1 MTLDTSQRGLSSLSS
16 VDDVPTVLV
25 VDDDRGLADTY
36 AVWLET
42 DYDVRVAYG
51 GEAALDQASDDVDVV
66 VLDRR
71 MPDLPGDR
79 VLEQLRERGSNSQIV
94 MLTAVEPDADAIDL
108 PFDAYLT
115 KPVSKHELL
124 EVVDELLL
132 RGQFPPELQEYFARH
147 SRAEILEEIDPDQ
160 LNDATID
167 DLKAEFDLAPP
178 DTVPQEFDDQH
189 RQFERLS
196 RINALVRELD
206 QAILAAST
214 SEEIA
219 TMVCEELADAESY
232 DAAWFGRYTP
242 RVDRIQPQA
251 AAGVETRPS
260 AVPAGDGA
268 SNPLAEAVAKR
279 EPVRTRTSAE
289 ATAVLTGEVDTSDP
303 PAAPASIALCVP
315 IVFRE
320 TLYGVVC
327 IGATD
332 DDAFSDAE
340 VEVLSGLGR
349 TIAAAVTAVERKKM
363 MVADR
368 AIELEFETTDL
379 NDLFVR
385 LSDELDCQVLLEG
398 LVPVSNGHL
407 LCYTTVENASAE
419 DVMTFG
425 TNAEEV
431 DNIRGLGESAAAG
444 LYEWR
449 LSGDG
454 VVFALTEAAA
464 TVQSATFDSGQGTVT
479 AQVAADAEVRPVVD
493 RVLDNFPDT
502 DLLAQ
507 RNVERSIQSTSR
519 FQETLGN
526 QLTDQQQSAL
536 EAAYAAGYFEWPRDS
551 TAEDL
556 ADSMGIAS
564 PTLHQHLRAALRKL
578 LDTYFEESNEIGLEE

>member
-1 MTLDTSQRGLSSLSS
+1 MTPDTSRRGLSSVAS
-16 VDDVPTVLV
+16 VDDVPTIMV

-51 GEAALDQASDDVDVV
+51 GEPALDQVTSTVDVI

-79 VLEQLRERGSNSQIV
+79 VLEQLRERGTNSQV
-94 MLTAVEPDADAIDL
+94 LMLTAVEPDAEVADL

-115 KPVSKHELL
+115 KPVSKQELL

-147 SRAEILEEIDPDQ
+147 SRAEVLQELDFDQLDDATLEEV
-160 LNDATID
+160 
-167 DLKAEFDLAPP
+167 KAQIELDSPEA
-178 DTVPQEFDDQH
+178 VPQGLDEQH

-206 QAILAAST
+206 QAILAAET

-219 TMVCEELADAESY
+219 ATVCEELADAESY
-232 DAAWFGRYTP
+232 HAAWFGRYTP

-251 AAGVETRPS
+251 AAGMETQPS
-260 AVPAGDGA
+260 SVPASDGA
-268 SNPLAEAVAKR
+268 ANPLAEAVEQRK
-279 EPVRTRTSAE
+279 P
-289 ATAVLTGEVDTSDP
+289 VLTTDSAMAASVLAGEIDAGEP
-303 PAAPASIALCVP
+303 PAIPASNALCVP
-315 IVFRE
+315 VVFRE
-320 TLYGVVC
+320 TLYGVLC
-327 IGATD
+327 LGARD

-340 VEVLSGLGR
+340 IEVLSGLGR
-349 TIAAAVTAVERKKM
+349 TVAAALTAVERKKM

-368 AIELEFETTDL
+368 AIELEFETTDRR
-379 NDLFVR
+379 DLFVR
-385 LSDELDCQVLLEG
+385 LSDQLECRVLLEG
-398 LVPVSNGHL
+398 LVPVADGYL
-407 LCYTTVENASAE
+407 LCYTTVEDATPE
-419 DVMTFG
+419 DVMAFG
-425 TNAEEV
+425 ADADEAESV
-431 DNIRGLGESAAAG
+431 RGLGESAASG
-444 LYEWR
+444 LYEWQ
-449 LSGDG
+449 LCGDG

-464 TVQSATFDSGQGTVT
+464 TVQSATFDGGKGTVT

-493 RVLDNFPDT
+493 RVLDKFPDT

-519 FQETLGN
+519 FRESLGD

-556 ADSMGIAS
+556 AESMGIAS

-578 LDTYFEESNEIGLEE
+578 LDTYFEESNQLGLEE